1 MVHVPTVAPGT
12 RVIIRDAEWL
22 VRSNKVASNGFQVFE
37 AVGVSDF
44 IQGRQAQFVAELEA
58 DLRVLKPEET
68 GLVQDDSP
76 GYRKSLLF
84 VEGHLRQTAP
94 TDGSLYVGHQA
105 AMDVL
110 PFQLDPTLKA
120 LKMPRQRLL
129 IADAVGLGKTLEA
142 GILTAELMRRGR
154 ARRIL
159 VVTTKS
165 MLTQFQKEFWVRFT
179 IPLTRL
185 DSVGLQRIRAKIPTN
200 HNPFHY
206 YDKAIVSVDTLKQD
220 REYRTYIEQAHW
232 DVIIIDECHNVARR
246 GRDKGASL
254 RSRLADRLATRSDS
268 LIMLSATPHDGRPES
283 FASLMNMLDPTA
295 IADESNYSKEDIRDL
310 YVRRFKKDV
319 SAQLAKNF
327 PERQVQA
334 IDAEASAVEERA
346 FEVLSEL
353 KLGQSDGK
361 GKAGMLFKTT
371 LLKALL
377 SSPMACL
384 QTVGNRIQTLTKKEG
399 QSTNQYAQDI
409 AELEALKAAVAA
421 ISLADFS
428 KYQRLLQLIT
438 GKAQDGGFAWK
449 GKDKADRL
457 VIFTERLETMRF
469 LATRLE
475 ADLGLKEGAVVTLDG
490 GMADVRQMEIIEQF
504 GNEKSPQRLLV
515 CTDVASEGINL
526 HYLSHRLVHFDIP
539 WSLMALQ
546 QRNGRIDRYGQ
557 ENQPQIRYLLSR
569 SRNPRMDEA
578 ERIIRV
584 LLKKDEQAVENIGDP
599 SVFMGV
605 FDVSEEELVTAQAI
619 EAGES
624 AESFDQRLTPGA
636 GNQDGAEDA
645 FDPFAWFDQE
655 PEVSET
661 VDAAVATADW
671 PSLFANDYL
680 YSAAALKEIEED
692 LGLQINCLDDEQR
705 IELTM
710 PDELRQRFSRLPKE
724 VQPKKAEALILSAR
738 KAAIQQ
744 ALEESRRSEE
754 SWPAVQYLWPLHPVV
769 SWLGDRCVTAFNR
782 HEAPVL
788 TLPQLGSGEAVFVMS
803 GVIPN
808 KRGQP
813 MVNRWLTVVF
823 QQGKFAR
830 IEDFEQTLERTK
842 LGKQAIP
849 NGMQPVSA
857 QLLELRAEA
866 VAQARQALLQEREV
880 FVKRFSGELAAQRE
894 RLKQLRDRHYQ
905 QLELKL
911 SSDTKRSKTQAEQK
925 READARQIELKFQAQ
940 ERWVEESMTTEP
952 APFIK
957 LICVLRGD
965 EA

>member
-1 MVHVPTVAPGT
+1 MQSSLTVAPGA

-22 VRSNKVASNGFQVFE
+22 VRSTKQASNGSQVFE

-44 IQGRQAQFVAELEA
+44 IQGRQAQFVAELET

-84 VEGHLRQTAP
+84 IEGHLRQTAP
-94 TDGSLYVGHQA
+94 TDGRLYVGHQA

-206 YDKAIVSVDTLKQD
+206 YDKSIVSVDTLKQD

-232 DVIIIDECHNVARR
+232 DVIVIDECHNVARR
-246 GRDKGASL
+246 GREQRASL
-254 RSRLADRLATRSDS
+254 RSRLADRLSNRSDT

-295 IADESNYSKEDIRDL
+295 IANESEYTKEDIRDL

-319 SAQLAKNF
+319 KDQLDKNF
-327 PERQVQA
+327 PERQVQG
-334 IDAEASAVEERA
+334 IDAEASAAEERA
-346 FEVLSEL
+346 FDVLSEL
-353 KLGQSDGK
+353 KLGQSDSK
-361 GKAGMLFKTT
+361 RKAGMLFKTT

-384 QTVGNRIQTLTKKEG
+384 QTVRNRIKTLTKKEG
-399 QSTNQYAQDI
+399 NYAQDI
-409 AELEALKAAVAA
+409 SELEALAASVEA
-421 ISLADFS
+421 ITLTDFS
-428 KYQRLLQLIT
+428 KYQQLLQLIT
-438 GKAQDGGFAWK
+438 GKAKDGGFAWK

-457 VIFTERLETMRF
+457 VIFTERIETMKF
-469 LATRLE
+469 LAAQLQ
-475 ADLGLKEGAVVTLDG
+475 ADLGLKDGAVAMMDG
-490 GMADVRQMEIIEQF
+490 GMADVQQMEIIEQF
-504 GNEKSPQRLLV
+504 GNEKAKLRLLV

-557 ENQPQIRYLLSR
+557 EKQPQIRYLLNR

-584 LLKKDEQAVENIGDP
+584 LLKKDEQAVQNIGDP

-619 EAGES
+619 ESGES
-624 AESFDQRLTPGA
+624 ADSFDQRLTPEA
-636 GNQDGAEDA
+636 SDAEDD

-655 PEVSET
+655 PEVSEEA
-661 VDAAVATADW
+661 DAVTETATW

-680 YSAAALKEIEED
+680 YSAGALKEIEEE

-710 PDELRQRFSRLPKE
+710 PDELRKRFSRLPKE
-724 VQPKKAEALILSAR
+724 VQPKQAEALILSAK
-738 KAAIQQ
+738 KAAIKE

-754 SWPAVQYLWPLHPVV
+754 TWPDVQYLWPLHPVV
-769 SWLGDRCVTAFNR
+769 SWLGDRCITAFNR

-788 TLPQLGSGEAVFVMS
+788 TLPPLDSGEAVFVMS

-813 MVNRWLTVVF
+813 MVNRWLSVVF
-823 QQGKFAR
+823 QQGKFDR
-830 IEDFEQTLERTK
+830 IEAFEQTLERTK
-842 LGKQAIP
+842 LGKQAMP
-849 NGMQPVSA
+849 NAMQAVPDS
-857 QLLELRAEA
+857 LLLLRGEA
-866 VAQARQALLQEREV
+866 VEQARKLLLQERKE
-880 FVKRFSGELAAQRE
+880 FVDRFAGELAAQRQ
-894 RLKQLRDRHYQ
+894 RLKELRDRHYQ
-905 QLELKL
+905 ELDLKL
-911 SSDTKRSKTQAEQK
+911 EGDQKRSKSQAEKK
-925 READARQIELKFQAQ
+925 REAAARHIDKVFNAQ
-940 ERWVEESMTTEP
+940 ERWVEDSMTTEP

-957 LICVLRGD
+957 LISVLRGD
-965 EA
+965 KA